1 MYTIREVCELLDLKA
16 HVLRYWE
23 RAIPLVAPRR
33 DRYGRRTYSRAD
45 VNLLARVKYLV
56 QEKGLST
63 SSAAR
68 QLWRDADDG
77 SENLRT
83 AIAEI
88 RDELLRAKALIRKS
102 RKRGEPEHGPRR
114 S

>member
-1 MYTIREVCELLDLKA
+1 MYTIREVCDLLDLKA

-23 RAIPLVAPRR
+23 RVIPLVAPRK

-56 QEKGLST
+56 QEKGLNTGSVV
-63 SSAAR
+63 R
-68 QLWRDADDG
+68 QLWRDAEDG
-77 SENLRT
+77 SENVRS

-88 RDELLRAKALIRKS
+88 RDDLLRARAVI
-102 RKRGEPEHGPRR
+102 RR
-114 S
+114 SRQREETDGAGGT

>member
-1 MYTIREVCELLDLKA
+1 MYTIREVCDLLDLKP

-23 RAIPLVAPRR
+23 RVIPLVAPRK
-33 DRYGRRTYSRAD
+33 DRYGRRSYSRAD

-63 SSAAR
+63 GSVAR
-68 QLWRDADDG
+68 QLWRDAEDG
-77 SENLRT
+77 SENVRS

-88 RDELLRAKALIRKS
+88 RDELLRAKALIRRG
-102 RKRGEPEHGPRR
+102 RKREETDGAGG

>member
-1 MYTIREVCELLDLKA
+1 MYTIREVCDLLDLKP

-23 RAIPLVAPRR
+23 RVIPLVAPRK

-45 VNLLARVKYLV
+45 VNLLARVKYLI
-56 QEKGLST
+56 QERGLSAA
-63 SSAAR
+63 SVAR

-77 SENLRT
+77 SADLRST
-83 AIAEI
+83 IAEI
-88 RDELLRAKALIRKS
+88 REELLRARALLR
-102 RKRGEPEHGPRR
+102 RGKEGPEHVKSG